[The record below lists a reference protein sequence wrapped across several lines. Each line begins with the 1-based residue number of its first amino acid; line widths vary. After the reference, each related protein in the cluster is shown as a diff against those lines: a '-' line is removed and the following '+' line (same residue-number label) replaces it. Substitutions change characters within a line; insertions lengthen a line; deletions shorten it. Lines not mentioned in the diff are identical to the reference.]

1 MLSLSLSGIFHLK
14 CQAPEAVA
22 DTPKDAPS
30 ADVCGT
36 EGAIAAI
43 GSALVLKRRDSA
55 HYNNAF
61 YSYLQPHKKRAKVS
75 EATSVSQNSGDI
87 SVLVDC

>member
-1 MLSLSLSGIFHLK
+1 MVPLPHGICSSP
-14 CQAPEAVA
+14 CQAPGAVA
-22 DTPKDAPS
+22 DAPQDAPS

-55 HYNNAF
+55 DDNNAC

-75 EATSVSQNSGDI
+75 EATSASQYSFDG
-87 SVLVDC
+87 SVPMTC

>member
-1 MLSLSLSGIFHLK
+1 MVPLPHGICSSP
-14 CQAPEAVA
+14 CQAPGAVA
-22 DTPKDAPS
+22 DAPQDAPS

-55 HYNNAF
+55 YDNNAC
-61 YSYLQPHKKRAKVS
+61 YSYLPPHKKRVKVS
-75 EATSVSQNSGDI
+75 EATSVSQNSGNV
-87 SVLVDC
+87 SVSVAC